1 MDLKSIMTILVI
13 LIILVKNSTQQ
24 RVPAVFLFG
33 DSTMDVG
40 NNNNL
45 PTLLKSNFLPY
56 GRDFNHTPTGRFSNG
71 KLAIDFLVK
80 DQLLFETYQVA
91 YLSNEAKIGSNILS
105 GANFASAGSGYSDTT
120 ANLYFAVSLSKQ
132 LEYFEEYQARIVG
145 MVGEA
150 NASSI
155 LSNSIYVISSGT
167 SDFVQNYYIS
177 PVLQLTYPNIQQF
190 FNVLLTSYARFVQNL
205 YSMGA
210 RNVGVATLPPLGC
223 LPGAI
228 TLFGFGNSEL
238 CVDRLNY
245 DAISFNTRLNSTSQ
259 SLRNRLSGLNLV
271 VFDIYQP
278 LYTLVTNPIE
288 NGFFETRK
296 GCCGSGLLETSL
308 LCNELSIGT
317 CSNASDYVFWDAFHP
332 SQNANNFLAHNMIQ
346 AGISLIYPSSS

>member
-13 LIILVKNSTQQ
+13 LVILVKNSTQQ

-45 PTLLKSNFLPY
+45 PTLVKSNFLPY

-190 FNVLLTSYARFVQNL
+190 FNVLLTKFIFDGIEL
-205 YSMGA
+205 YH
-210 RNVGVATLPPLGC
+210 GVVCQG
-223 LPGAI
+223 
-228 TLFGFGNSEL
+228 
-238 CVDRLNY
+238 
-245 DAISFNTRLNSTSQ
+245 Q
-259 SLRNRLSGLNLV
+259 SPYL
-271 VFDIYQP
+271 
-278 LYTLVTNPIE
+278 
-288 NGFFETRK
+288 GFFETRK

-332 SQNANNFLAHNMIQ
+332 SQTANTFLAQNMIQ
-346 AGISLIYPSSS
+346 AGISLLYPSSS

>member
-1 MDLKSIMTILVI
+1 
-13 LIILVKNSTQQ
+13 
-24 RVPAVFLFG
+24 
-33 DSTMDVG
+33 MDVG

-288 NGFFETRK
+288 NG
-296 GCCGSGLLETSL
+296 
-308 LCNELSIGT
+308 
-317 CSNASDYVFWDAFHP
+317 
-332 SQNANNFLAHNMIQ
+332 
-346 AGISLIYPSSS
+346 